1 MSGLDWIIAGFVLI
15 TLVYVSFALTLRD
28 WLRGLARGEAVT
40 LLPERRGRKWP
51 LWTQVL
57 MIVFGLAL
65 CVPFFYYLWIPLF
78 AVGGSVA
85 TALKLVGVFLYTV
98 GLAVILWAR
107 RNLGR
112 NWGISTSRNVKLL
125 DDHQLVQTGPYARVR
140 HPMYSGWWLSML
152 GLDLIYPVWAVF
164 LMLLFSLISFSNR
177 ARREEQALSARFGQT
192 WMEYQGRTWRLI
204 PWIF

>member
-107 RNLGR
+107 RTLGR